1 MVLQSIRERL
11 TGILAFTILGILVIP
26 FAFVGVN
33 QYFTSSSGNL
43 VAKVNDKEISYNDFN
58 QSYSDYRRQMQSL
71 MGAAFDPEE
80 FDTLKAK
87 REHLDN
93 MINQALITQAATSM
107 GLAVDDATLSEK
119 IRSIP
124 AFQVDGKFN
133 LDVYQSRLTVQG
145 LTPKQFER
153 EIRSQIIISQLPQN
167 IGQGSIATPAELEAF
182 VALVNQTR
190 TFGAVM
196 VPAKVPEKIEGDG
209 GFSEQEISDWYKAH
223 PSDYQSEEQ
232 VVIQYIE
239 LNAADMPQ
247 GKPPTEDYLHE
258 QFESQKSRFV
268 TPEQRK
274 VAHIL
279 IAVAP
284 DADEAAKETAKQ
296 KAEDLAKRARNG
308 EDFAKLAREFS
319 DDKGSA
325 AKGGDLGWIEPGV
338 MVKSFEDAM
347 YKLTPEAPISD
358 PVQTSFGWHVIKLED
373 VREATGMTFAEA
385 RPILVKEY
393 EDEQASRAF
402 LEQADRLVDLIYE
415 DPTTLDSAAEQMG
428 LKVQEAGPFG
438 REGGAGIAANPDVVK
453 AAFSDLV
460 LLQGSVSDPVNLSD
474 DDLVMIKLKK
484 HMPAALKPLDQVRG
498 QVVATLVR
506 NLAFDEAHGR
516 AEKLL
521 QAAKSGTEPLEKLA
535 ADAGLKY
542 ASFEAV
548 KRTSQEPD
556 TQLVEEIFKQPR
568 PAEGKADDVVLPTS
582 EGFAVVALETVEDG
596 ALEPGNKQARQQY
609 RRYLANSSAS
619 EEVTGLMAQ
628 LRAAAD
634 IEVFEENIK

>member
-43 VAKVNDKEISYNDFN
+43 VARVNDKEISYNDFN

-71 MGAAFDPEE
+71 MGASFDPEE

-93 MINQALITQAATSM
+93 MINQTLITQAATSM

-119 IRSIP
+119 IKSIP

-153 EIRSQIIISQLPQN
+153 EIRSQIIVSQLPQN
-167 IGQGSIATPAELEAF
+167 IGQGSIATPAELKAF
-182 VALVNQTR
+182 VALVNQAR

-209 GFSEQEISDWYKAH
+209 GFSEQEINDWYKAH

-239 LNAADMPQ
+239 LNAADMPK
-247 GKPPTEDYLHE
+247 GEPPTEDYLHE

-308 EDFAKLAREFS
+308 EDFAKLAKEYS

-325 AKGGDLGWIEPGV
+325 AKGG
-338 MVKSFEDAM
+338 
-347 YKLTPEAPISD
+347 
-358 PVQTSFGWHVIKLED
+358 
-373 VREATGMTFAEA
+373 
-385 RPILVKEY
+385 
-393 EDEQASRAF
+393 
-402 LEQADRLVDLIYE
+402 
-415 DPTTLDSAAEQMG
+415 
-428 LKVQEAGPFG
+428 
-438 REGGAGIAANPDVVK
+438 
-453 AAFSDLV
+453 
-460 LLQGSVSDPVNLSD
+460 
-474 DDLVMIKLKK
+474 
-484 HMPAALKPLDQVRG
+484 
-498 QVVATLVR
+498 
-506 NLAFDEAHGR
+506 
-516 AEKLL
+516 
-521 QAAKSGTEPLEKLA
+521 
-535 ADAGLKY
+535 
-542 ASFEAV
+542 
-548 KRTSQEPD
+548 
-556 TQLVEEIFKQPR
+556 
-568 PAEGKADDVVLPTS
+568 
-582 EGFAVVALETVEDG
+582 
-596 ALEPGNKQARQQY
+596 
-609 RRYLANSSAS
+609 
-619 EEVTGLMAQ
+619 
-628 LRAAAD
+628 
-634 IEVFEENIK
+634 